1 MRRGKKRREATTTS
15 SLALHCCNYL
25 LIGFMLMAV
34 GLILMHVHKMHM
46 VLVNHVEVVGHA
58 HETLTNNKISA
69 EKATSSSS
77 IGSSSSS
84 SSSIGSIGSIGSSSS
99 SSSGSG
105 KSHGV
110 HFPKCTFDIEPS
122 CQLDQNLK
130 YWREPPDCLR

>member
-1 MRRGKKRREATTTS
+1 MRRGKKRREATPTS

-84 SSSIGSIGSIGSSSS
+84 SSS
-99 SSSGSG
+99 
-105 KSHGV
+105 GV
-110 HFPKCTFDIEPS
+110 AVVVIFVVV
-122 CQLDQNLK
+122 
-130 YWREPPDCLR
+130 RE

>member
-84 SSSIGSIGSIGSSSS
+84 SSS
-99 SSSGSG
+99 SGSG

-110 HFPKCTFDIEPS
+110 HFPKCTFDIEPT

>member
-1 MRRGKKRREATTTS
+1 
-15 SLALHCCNYL
+15 
-25 LIGFMLMAV
+25 MAV

-84 SSSIGSIGSIGSSSS
+84 SSS
-99 SSSGSG
+99 GSG

-110 HFPKCTFDIEPS
+110 HFPKCTFDIEPT

>member
-84 SSSIGSIGSIGSSSS
+84 IGSIGSSSS

-110 HFPKCTFDIEPS
+110 HFPKCTFDIEPT